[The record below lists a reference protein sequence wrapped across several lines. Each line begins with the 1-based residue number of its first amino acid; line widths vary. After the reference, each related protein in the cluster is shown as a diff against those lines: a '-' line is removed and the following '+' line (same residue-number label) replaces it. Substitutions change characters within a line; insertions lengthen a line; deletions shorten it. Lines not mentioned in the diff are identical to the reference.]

1 MEDHRGV
8 GVSYVVT
15 APLVLAV
22 DQDGHTHH
30 VYKGGVIEWLSDE
43 QAQHFLAEGL
53 VVDSNK
59 GSDDDSDDDG
69 KPAKVATKAVLVD
82 WLMAHGEYDRAELE
96 DQTKDELWALIEATD

>member
-1 MEDHRGV
+1 M
-8 GVSYVVT
+8 SYTVT

-22 DQDGHTHH
+22 DEGGQTHH

-53 VVDSNK
+53 VADGK
-59 GSDDDSDDDG
+59 HGSDDSDDDG

-82 WLMAHGEYDRAELE
+82 WLMAHGDYDRAELE